1 MEVES
6 CSIST
11 PEYNVSG
18 NLFLE
23 NNWEEKNSIDC
34 RVLSLYHVGEKLELV
49 PVE

>member
-34 RVLSLYHVGEKLELV
+34 GVLTLYETGEKFELV